1 VRRFAARALAA
12 SLALLAV
19 GCATRGDLQRE
30 DASLRKL
37 ILDQKRSIDQVKREV
52 ERLRADFE
60 EGGIKRSKGPDK
72 VSELEQRLAALEGG
86 HPAPPPPPGTEPT
99 SPGALPPVEGT
110 TTATTTPTATAATTE
125 TTRPPTPTTLPPP
138 PAATGDDDWSR
149 EVAQDQAAVGTMTV
163 PEKDEYLGI
172 MSSLARRDCG
182 KAVPALNSFA
192 AQKKG
197 SPLASNAIYW
207 TARCYQA
214 KGDQNQAVSK
224 YYDVV
229 TRYPKSDKAAAALYQ
244 QGTLFLQMGDT
255 PDARLAFGKLI
266 REHPGSAEATQ
277 ARQKLTEIEQ

>member
-1 VRRFAARALAA
+1 VRRSAARALAA
-12 SLALLAV
+12 SLALVAA
-19 GCATRGDLQRE
+19 GCATRGDLARQ
-30 DASLRKL
+30 DAALRRL
-37 ILDQKRSIDQVKREV
+37 LLDQKRSVDQVKREV

-60 EGGIKRSKGPDK
+60 EGGIRRSRGGDK
-72 VSELEQRLAALEGG
+72 LAQLEQRLAALESG
-86 HPAPPPPPGTEPT
+86 HAASPPSPGTEPIDG
-99 SPGALPPVEGT
+99 SVLPPVEGT
-110 TTATTTPTATAATTE
+110 TPTTTPPAATTE
-125 TTRPPTPTTLPPP
+125 TTRPVPPTTLPPP
-138 PAATGDDDWSR
+138 PAAAGDDDWSR
-149 EVAQDQAAVGTMTV
+149 EVAQDQAAVGTMNL

-172 MSSLARRDCG
+172 MASLAKRDCA

-197 SPLASNAIYW
+197 SPLASSAIYW

-244 QGTLFLQMGDT
+244 QGVLFLQMGDT

-266 REHPGSAEATQ
+266 REHPGSAEASM

>member
-12 SLALLAV
+12 SLVLAAA
-19 GCATRGDLQRE
+19 GCATRGDLRRE
-30 DASLRKL
+30 DAALRRL
-37 ILDQKRSIDQVKREV
+37 ILDQKRSVDQVKREV

-60 EGGIKRSKGPDK
+60 EGGIKRSRSGDK
-72 VSELEQRLAALEGG
+72 LAELEQRLAALEGG
-86 HPAPPPPPGTEPT
+86 HALPPGTEPT
-99 SPGALPPVEGT
+99 PPGALPPVEG
-110 TTATTTPTATAATTE
+110 
-125 TTRPPTPTTLPPP
+125 PP
-138 PAATGDDDWSR
+138 PAAVADDDWSR
-149 EVAQDQAAVGTMTV
+149 EVAQDQAAIGTMNV

-172 MSSLARRDCG
+172 MGSLARRDCA

-207 TARCYQA
+207 TARCYQLR
-214 KGDQNQAVSK
+214 GDQNQAISK

-229 TRYPKSDKAAAALYQ
+229 TRYPKSEKAAAALYQ
-244 QGTLFLQMGDT
+244 QGMLFLQMGDT

-266 REHPGSAEATQ
+266 REHPGSAEASQ